1 MRTVKLRSA
10 RNAFAVVG
18 LALLLGLLSPAL
30 VQAAGP
36 WKAQVV
42 DAETGQPL
50 EEVVVLMYWI
60 KYTGSWAGW
69 AGGEFDDAE
78 EVVTGADG
86 RFVVPSR
93 RVFTLVPWKK
103 VSRELVIFKPGYGIW
118 NFRGAHEWEKLPL
131 WESQAKREEA
141 WKRFEGE
148 GVVMELPPLKTREE
162 RLRVYQTF
170 GGSPP
175 LVPLDR
181 TRRLREAEDAER
193 RYLGFQT
200 R

>member
-18 LALLLGLLSPAL
+18 LAPLLGLLSPAL

-78 EVVTGADG
+78 EVVTVADG

-93 RVFTLVPWKK
+93 RAVTLAAGRKGC
-103 VSRELVIFKPGYGIW
+103 RALAGY
-118 NFRGAHEWEKLPL
+118 NSAYTTFDLSAGA
-131 WESQAKREEA
+131 QA
-141 WKRFEGE
+141 G
-148 GVVMELPPLKTREE
+148 
-162 RLRVYQTF
+162 
-170 GGSPP
+170 
-175 LVPLDR
+175 
-181 TRRLREAEDAER
+181 
-193 RYLGFQT
+193 
-200 R
+200 